1 MRMTFWAF
9 VVAAE
14 VHRVSQNLLGLT
26 FFFVDN
32 LSGNILARQPLSRF
46 FANSSTIQASWHR
59 SSRKA
64 IPTKTVYRMRA
75 KTAAL
80 KVLYSALEVGLSAAG

>member
-1 MRMTFWAF
+1 MTFWAF

-32 LSGNILARQPLSRF
+32 LSGNILARQPLKRF
-46 FANSSTIQASWHR
+46 RHSSTIQATWHR
-59 SSRKA
+59 SSLTP
-64 IPTKTVYRMRA
+64 IPTKTVYRMRQ

-80 KVLYSALEVGLSAAG
+80 KVLYSALEVGLSAAD